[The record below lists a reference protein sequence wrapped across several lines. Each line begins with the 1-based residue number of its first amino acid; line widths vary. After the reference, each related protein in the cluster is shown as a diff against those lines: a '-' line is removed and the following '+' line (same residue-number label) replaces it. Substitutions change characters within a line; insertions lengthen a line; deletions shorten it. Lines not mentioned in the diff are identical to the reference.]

1 MVRLLW
7 RIERTLYF
15 LSIRIKKY
23 GWMPSDLAAGVVINE
38 ISILPLKQKRRSFR
52 QFAKSAFRWQATA
65 HFYLIRRKFSKL
77 AFSEQEK
84 VFIKA
89 QKIRPTKSKIFVG
102 LILMPPHPIGIAF
115 SGKSWYTASKNN
127 VDNCRAFCRC
137 DQRNADFVFYDTNLS
152 LSNCRACS
160 APLTAK

>member
-1 MVRLLW
+1 MDGCRQTSPPVW
-7 RIERTLYF
+7 
-15 LSIRIKKY
+15 LST
-23 GWMPSDLAAGVVINE
+23 
-38 ISILPLKQKRRSFR
+38 
-52 QFAKSAFRWQATA
+52 KSAFRWQATA

-137 DQRNADFVFYDTNLS
+137 DQRNSDFA
-152 LSNCRACS
+152 NCRNDRRFCFNGKMLISLITTPAARS
-160 APLTAK
+160 DGIHPYFFIRIDRK